1 MTVIGAGLPPFSFIL
16 SERGQGG
23 LFQARVA
30 FPPSVCCSLWGRV
43 PCACPVLGDGPGL
56 LAPSCAEQNWEVGWE
71 GPRLP
76 PTQWTLL
83 AGPQHLA
90 EVP

>member
-23 LFQARVA
+23 LFQARAA
-30 FPPSVCCSLWGRV
+30 FPPSVCCLLWGRV

-56 LAPSCAEQNWEVGWE
+56 LAPSCAEQNWEVGRAE
-71 GPRLP
+71 AAPHPGDP
-76 PTQWTLL
+76 PHR
-83 AGPQHLA
+83 PQHLA